1 MKNITKKI
9 GLRAGNCLEIV
20 DDAGRAYFRYPE
32 AETQPCTCGC
42 DAMDLLVTFDFVD
55 GRPEMYDSELVK
67 AAREGKPVILNNVD
81 WLPTFTRCVLRKI
94 VRAAEYGRDSIV
106 INGRYITFKAGFKA
120 VAVTKNAY
128 L

>member
-1 MKNITKKI
+1 MKDIIKN
-9 GLRAGNCLEIV
+9 GLRAGNCLEII
-20 DDAGRAYFRYPE
+20 DDAGRAHFRYPD

-42 DAMDLLVTFDFVD
+42 YAIDLLVTFDASAN
-55 GRPEMYDSELVK
+55 GRLKMYDSELVK

-81 WLPTFTRCVLRKI
+81 WLPYSTRRVLRKI
-94 VRAAEYGRDSIV
+94 IRAAEYGRNSIV

-120 VAVTKNAY
+120 VAVTKEAY